1 MKWVIAIIGTLLI
14 IGGMLSILLGFSSQE
29 DKIVGY
35 GFTVAVAGVLFLA
48 VVRILDLLEQML
60 AELKAPRQILQF
72 ANPKAERLLEEEP

>member
-14 IGGMLSILLGFSSQE
+14 IGGMLSILLGFSSHE

-48 VVRILDLLEQML
+48 VVRILDLLEKML
-60 AELKAPRQILQF
+60 AELKTSRQILQF
-72 ANPKAERLLEEEP
+72 ANPKAQRLLEEEP

>member
-48 VVRILDLLEQML
+48 VVRILDLL
-60 AELKAPRQILQF
+60 
-72 ANPKAERLLEEEP
+72 

>member
-29 DKIVGY
+29 DKVVGY

-48 VVRILDLLEQML
+48 LVRILDLLEQML
-60 AELKAPRQILQF
+60 AELKTSRQILQF
-72 ANPKAERLLEEEP
+72 ANPKAQRFLEEEP

>member
-14 IGGMLSILLGFSSQE
+14 IGVMLSILLRFSSQE

-60 AELKAPRQILQF
+60 AELKASRQILQF

>member
-1 MKWVIAIIGTLLI
+1 MKWVIAIIGTLLR
-14 IGGMLSILLGFSSQE
+14 FSSQE

-60 AELKAPRQILQF
+60 AELKASRQILQF